1 MSGSVRII
9 LPRRLQ
15 KSLGMK
21 DWSIDLTQTRTLEWV
36 IQRLASECDPSF
48 NELLKDTSHR
58 PEWIESIV
66 LNSQMVILPED
77 LQLQVT
83 GGDELFFF
91 APVSG
96 G

>member
-1 MSGSVRII
+1 MSDIVSIR

-15 KSLGMK
+15 KRLGKK
-21 DWSIDLTQTRTLEWV
+21 DWSIELKQTRTLEWI
-36 IQRLASECDPSF
+36 IQLLAQECDPSF
-48 NELLKDTSHR
+48 NELLNDTSHR

-66 LNSQMVILPED
+66 LNSQMVIFPQD
-77 LQLQVT
+77 LQLQVS

-91 APVSG
+91 EPISG

>member
-1 MSGSVRII
+1 MSDIVSIR

-15 KSLGMK
+15 KRLGKK
-21 DWSIDLTQTRTLEWV
+21 DWSIELKQTRSLEWI
-36 IQRLASECDPSF
+36 IQLLAQECDPSF
-48 NELLKDTSHR
+48 NELLNDTSHR

-66 LNSQMVILPED
+66 LNSQMVIFPQD
-77 LQLQVT
+77 LQLQVS

-91 APVSG
+91 EPISG